1 MAFPA
6 QDRDDIVRYIPLF
19 FSLTATEASEAGPLA
34 GPFPS
39 RQAGNRQ
46 VAISLARGMLF
57 RAAWIAFGAPTPCYV
72 LISLARVMLF
82 REYPSGTRINKG
94 FQAAVGNN
102 CTQKHLIEF

>member
-46 VAISLARGMLF
+46 VPSLL
-57 RAAWIAFGAPTPCYV
+57 
-72 LISLARVMLF
+72 
-82 REYPSGTRINKG
+82 REECFSGQNTTTES
-94 FQAAVGNN
+94 QA
-102 CTQKHLIEF
+102 

>member
-39 RQAGNRQ
+39 RQASNRQ

-57 RAAWIAFGAPTPCYV
+57 RVTRLQAYGFDKKTV

-82 REYPSGTRINKG
+82 RVVITTPKKMFLNKS
-94 FQAAVGNN
+94 
-102 CTQKHLIEF
+102 

>member
-19 FSLTATEASEAGPLA
+19 FSLTATEASEAGP
-34 GPFPS
+34 FPS

-57 RAAWIAFGAPTPCYV
+57 RGQQTFDKKDFY
-72 LISLARVMLF
+72 
-82 REYPSGTRINKG
+82 
-94 FQAAVGNN
+94 
-102 CTQKHLIEF
+102 TQS